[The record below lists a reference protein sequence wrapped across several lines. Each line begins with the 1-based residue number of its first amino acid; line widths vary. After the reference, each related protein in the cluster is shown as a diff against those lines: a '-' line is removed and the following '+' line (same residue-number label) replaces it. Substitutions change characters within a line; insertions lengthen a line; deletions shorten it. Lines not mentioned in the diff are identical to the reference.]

1 MPGAARTAGFFPFED
16 AAMRFDRR
24 RIVFVVTPM
33 SNFRNLICGLLVSS
47 ITPSAFGQIRSPFD
61 KPVEPFSLKSGSSFS
76 ASGGTGGVDISS
88 NSKPTRIAAEIL
100 EAEEIIRR
108 NHVEGR
114 TITLN
119 ELTSSTLEGA
129 LKTLDPHSSYYDPAE
144 WKEMLDEEQSSYSG
158 IGASISNYEI
168 RGETDTY
175 ILATFPGSAAARARL
190 RFGDKIIAVNGE
202 KALGLTSDKVRDK
215 LRGPDGTIIRVTVER
230 ADSKKPETV
239 ELRRGPVAQPSI
251 PDAYILRPGIGYIAM
266 TEGFNYTTTDEFNTA
281 LRSLKQQG
289 MRSLV
294 LDLRGNPGGIVD
306 QAVKV
311 AEKFLPA
318 STVIVTQKGRTRLDN
333 RVWRSAN
340 PAPETMPLVVLVDED
355 SASASEIVAG
365 ALQDL
370 DRALIVGGKTF
381 GKGLVQSVLDLPHGS
396 GLTLTSARYLTPSG
410 RSIQRDYSQI
420 GLYDYF
426 NHTTP
431 SSAIDK
437 PYFEA
442 RTVTDRKVFGGDGIL
457 PDELIKPD
465 ELTPRQISLLDP
477 LFYFVREA
485 VNGRVPGFAVEQRS
499 ADAKYG
505 KRISA
510 ADLPEQAL
518 VLAAFTNYVNS
529 HPELGV
535 RAELIEKEPTFI
547 SLRIRYDIA
556 TALYGSVSAQQVLI
570 EDDSQAAKA
579 IEALPKAAQLAQNA
593 RLAKLSPRK

>member
-1 MPGAARTAGFFPFED
+1 
-16 AAMRFDRR
+16 
-24 RIVFVVTPM
+24 M

-47 ITPSAFGQIRSPFD
+47 FAASAYGQTRSPFD
-61 KPVEPFSLKSGSSFS
+61 KAIEPFSLKSGSSFS

-88 NSKPTRIAAEIL
+88 SSKPTRIAAEIL
-100 EAEEIIRR
+100 EAEELIRR
-108 NHVEGR
+108 NHVDGR
-114 TITLN
+114 TILLNDLTKATLD
-119 ELTSSTLEGA
+119 GA
-129 LKTLDPHSSYYDPAE
+129 LKTLDPHSSYFDPAE

-168 RGETDTY
+168 SGETDTY
-175 ILATFPGSAAARARL
+175 ILATFPGSAAARAHL

-202 KALGLTSDKVRDK
+202 KALGLSSDKVRDK
-215 LRGPDGTIIRVTVER
+215 LRGGDGSIVRVTVER
-230 ADSKKPETV
+230 ADTRKLEIV

-251 PDAYILRPGIGYIAM
+251 PDAYILRPGIGYVAM
-266 TEGFNYTTTDEFNTA
+266 TEGFNYTTNDEFNTA

-311 AEKFLPA
+311 AEKFLPS

-426 NHTTP
+426 NHTSP
-431 SSAIDK
+431 SAAIDK

-457 PDELIKPD
+457 PDEIVKSD
-465 ELTPRQISLLDP
+465 EMTAREISILDP
-477 LFYFVREA
+477 MFFFIRDA
-485 VNGRVPGFAVEQRS
+485 VNGRLPGFVIDQQSAVS
-499 ADAKYG
+499 KYG
-505 KRISA
+505 KRIATS
-510 ADLPEQAL
+510 DLPDQAS
-518 VLAAFTNYVNS
+518 VLAAFSSYVNAHRNFNVS
-529 HPELGV
+529 SDV
-535 RAELIEKEPTFI
+535 IEKERAFI
-547 SLRIRYDIA
+547 SLRLRYDIA
-556 TALYGSVSAQQVLI
+556 TALFGSVSAQQVLI
-570 EDDSQAAKA
+570 EDDMQAAKA

-593 RLAKLSPRK
+593 RLAKQLPRK